1 VNCFGEGFNT
11 LLRFTAK
18 AGLGKPAKTGL
29 KYYCRVYH
37 VLKHVAKL
45 KSKPA
50 EVDQNAKAPAKTQ
63 ENPFT
68 F

>member
-1 VNCFGEGFNT
+1 MNCFGEGFNT

-18 AGLGKPAKTGL
+18 AGLGKPVKTGL

-50 EVDQNAKAPAKTQ
+50 EAD
-63 ENPFT
+63 
-68 F
+68 